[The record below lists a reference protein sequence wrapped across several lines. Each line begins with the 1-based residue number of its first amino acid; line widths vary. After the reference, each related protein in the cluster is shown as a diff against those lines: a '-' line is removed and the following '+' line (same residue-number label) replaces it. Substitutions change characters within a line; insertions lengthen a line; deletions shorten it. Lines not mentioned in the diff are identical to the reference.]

1 MATIIMRNKKKLL
14 ILGATGFIG
23 SNLINKYLESKKYK
37 IYAVFNKRNPQI
49 KHKNIKWIKANLTD
63 FKTLLKI
70 TKGVDTII
78 QSAAT
83 TTGSKDVI
91 NKPYIHITDNVVMN
105 AYLFR
110 ATHINSVKHL
120 IFLSCTTMYKSS
132 KKKQTEVD
140 FFNPQNFIP
149 QYFASASTKTFNEQM
164 CKFYSN
170 LDKTKFTV
178 IRHSN
183 IYGPFDKFDL
193 DKSHFM
199 GATITKVLKAKNIV
213 EVWGNGQEGRDFL
226 YIDDLTNFI
235 LKAVNIQKDKFQ
247 IYNCGS
253 GKLYKINDI
262 VKKIVKFSNKK
273 LKIIHNK
280 SKPSIPINIVIDSK
294 KAQKD
299 FNWKPRVS
307 IEVGI
312 KNTIAWWKKNY

>member
-1 MATIIMRNKKKLL
+1 
-14 ILGATGFIG
+14 
-23 SNLINKYLESKKYK
+23 
-37 IYAVFNKRNPQI
+37 
-49 KHKNIKWIKANLTD
+49 
-63 FKTLLKI
+63 
-70 TKGVDTII
+70 
-78 QSAAT
+78 
-83 TTGSKDVI
+83 
-91 NKPYIHITDNVVMN
+91 
-105 AYLFR
+105 
-110 ATHINSVKHL
+110 
-120 IFLSCTTMYKSS
+120 
-132 KKKQTEVD
+132 
-140 FFNPQNFIP
+140 
-149 QYFASASTKTFNEQM
+149 M

-199 GATITKVLKAKNIV
+199 GATITKVLKAKNTV

-235 LKAVNIQKDKFQ
+235 LKVVNIQKDKFQ

-273 LKIIHNK
+273 LNIINNK

-299 FNWKPRVS
+299 FNWKPQIG

-312 KNTIAWWKKNY
+312 KKTIAWWKKNY